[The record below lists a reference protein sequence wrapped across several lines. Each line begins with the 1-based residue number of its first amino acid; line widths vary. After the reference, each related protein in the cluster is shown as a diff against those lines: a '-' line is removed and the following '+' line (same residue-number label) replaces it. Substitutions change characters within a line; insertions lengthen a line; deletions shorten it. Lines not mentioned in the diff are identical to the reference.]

1 MTRTMIRTHTTL
13 ALATLA
19 ALGLA
24 AAPAAHAQQTLY
36 VSTNANTIDT
46 FSSTGTVSQFATDPG
61 DGSVLDGPQG
71 LAFDRAGNLYAA
83 NSGNNTI
90 EKFTTGGVGT
100 QFASIGLNQPTGL
113 AFDSAGNLYAANNG
127 DSTITEFP
135 ASGGALIFASTGLN
149 GPAGLAFDSAGNLYA
164 ANSGN
169 NTIEKF
175 TPGGVGTQFASEP
188 NAPQFLAFGPA
199 AAPEPSQ
206 FAAFGVGLLG
216 LGALALRARKHQA
229 A

>member
-1 MTRTMIRTHTTL
+1 MMTRTMIRTHTTL

-71 LAFDRAGNLYAA
+71 LAFD
-83 NSGNNTI
+83 ST
-90 EKFTTGGVGT
+90 
-100 QFASIGLNQPTGL
+100 
-113 AFDSAGNLYAANNG
+113 GNLYAANNG
-127 DSTITEFP
+127 DNTITE
-135 ASGGALIFASTGLN
+135 
-149 GPAGLAFDSAGNLYA
+149 
-164 ANSGN
+164 
-169 NTIEKF
+169 F
-175 TPGGVGTQFASEP
+175 TPGGVASQFASEP

-199 AAPEPSQ
+199 PAPEPSQ

-216 LGALALRARKHQA
+216 LGALALRARKRQA

>member
-61 DGSVLDGPQG
+61 DGSVL
-71 LAFDRAGNLYAA
+71 
-83 NSGNNTI
+83 NN
-90 EKFTTGGVGT
+90 
-100 QFASIGLNQPTGL
+100 P
-113 AFDSAGNLYAANNG
+113 Y
-127 DSTITEFP
+127 
-135 ASGGALIFASTGLN
+135 
-149 GPAGLAFDSAGNLYA
+149 GLAFDSAGNLYA

-175 TPGGVGTQFASEP
+175 TTGGVGTQFASEP